1 LGGDSNH
8 MRAPDSEFERK
19 LKWLNLASICGLVAI
34 CFLVVACKPRGPP
47 NPPGRITINYDG
59 LRNDGMS
66 VSDVFFIMENR
77 STRTIYFRGTKT
89 FWSGTIPVYA
99 GMDCTNTNSSTS
111 YSSSFPLVD
120 FIGSPPPYVKVSPGV
135 LLRLNVGGDY
145 GSFVA
150 QNSGNLCRLQLQLM
164 ADEVIESTSFRP
176 VVTF

>member
-1 LGGDSNH
+1 
-8 MRAPDSEFERK
+8 MRCHRTEFEHRVI
-19 LKWLNLASICGLVAI
+19 WLVTRLCGLVAI
-34 CFLVVACKPRGPP
+34 CFLVVACKPRGLPSP
-47 NPPGRITINYDG
+47 SGQITISYDG

-66 VSDVFFIMENR
+66 VSDVFFILENR

-99 GMDCTNTNSSTS
+99 GMDCTNTKSSTS
-111 YSSSFPLVD
+111 YSSGFPLVD
-120 FIGSPPPYVKVSPGV
+120 FIGGPPPYVKVSPGGR
-135 LLRLNVGGDY
+135 LRLNVGDY

-164 ADEVIESTSFRP
+164 ADEVIESMQFRP